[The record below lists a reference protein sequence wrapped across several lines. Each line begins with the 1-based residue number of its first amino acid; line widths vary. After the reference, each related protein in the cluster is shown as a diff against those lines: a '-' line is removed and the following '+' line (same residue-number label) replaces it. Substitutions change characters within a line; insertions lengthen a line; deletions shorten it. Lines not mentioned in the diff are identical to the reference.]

1 MNIEKHLVLTMGFLF
16 IQEKL
21 RDDKK
26 YVMLGKDFSLLRVW
40 RDNPSKGYRF
50 KFFTFTTES
59 KLNIEQKNGKLW

>member
-1 MNIEKHLVLTMGFLF
+1 MF